1 MILKSLTLEN
11 FGVFRSPP
19 PFQLEPRPSRPI
31 ILFGG
36 KNGAG
41 KSTLFEALRVCLYG
55 PLALGTRV
63 SRETYTNYL
72 RDRIHSSPSLLI
84 QPTGASVALE
94 FQYADVEALHTYT
107 VRRSWERKGNKL
119 TEDLRVLRDGNLL
132 DDVAEEHWQE
142 FIRDLI
148 PPGVSQLFF
157 FDGEKI
163 QQLAEDTTDQQAL
176 AEAVKLLL
184 GLDVTERL
192 HADLS
197 LHLSRLIKLN
207 GNGQFTREVDEL
219 EGEIA
224 QLKKKLSTL
233 QVLQKDYEK
242 EVEEGRA
249 AIDRVERRITTAG
262 GTFAR
267 SRESLLKRR
276 AELQARLHQEKDNLR
291 QLCAGLLPFA
301 VVPQLCHQ
309 LKDQLQREEQAS
321 QVEAGKALL
330 NAAKEELLQRI
341 DTHAVWSGLPRSS
354 KALKTEIQNRLGTVI
369 QESFKVE
376 QQESVELV
384 HQLSPPVQRRVL
396 SWIDQATN
404 DCQERPRT
412 LAREIKKI
420 MRNLNKVEAKLRQI
434 PDDDVLKP
442 FLEQLQELHRKLAE
456 AGGRVSTN
464 EEQIKAKE
472 SEIGELERRHEQTT
486 ERIITESS
494 EASQASL
501 AYNVQAALDEY
512 KARLLEKKIAQLQ
525 IAFSECFQVLCR
537 KKDILR
543 RVSIDPKDFSV
554 VLYDRKNK
562 PFPTE
567 RLSAGEKQIYA
578 ISMLWALAKT
588 SGRPLPVIIDTPLGR
603 LDSDHRKL
611 LVERYFPSASHQ
623 MLILSTDTEVDQQ
636 YFAELQPGV
645 SQAYYLEFDSE
656 EHQSLASSGYFWKR
670 NNEAH

>member
-1 MILKSLTLEN
+1 MIFTSLTLKN
-11 FGVFRSPP
+11 FGVFRGSRT
-19 PFQLEPRPSRPI
+19 FQLAPRPSRSI

-63 SRETYTNYL
+63 SRETYRSYL

-84 QPTGASVALE
+84 QPTVASVALE

-107 VRRSWERKGNKL
+107 VRRSWEQKGSKL
-119 TEDLRVLRDGNLL
+119 TEDLKVLRDGSLL
-132 DDVAEEHWQE
+132 EDVAEEHWQE

-207 GNGQFTREVDEL
+207 GNGQLTREIDEL
-219 EGEIA
+219 EGEITR
-224 QLKKKLSTL
+224 LKKELSTL

-242 EVEEGRA
+242 DVEEGHT
-249 AIDRVERRITTAG
+249 AIDRVERRMTTAG
-262 GTFAR
+262 GTFVR
-267 SRESLLKRR
+267 NREGLLKKR
-276 AELQARLHQEKDNLR
+276 ADLQARLRQEKDNLR

-301 VVPQLCHQ
+301 IIPQLCRQ
-309 LKDQLQREEQAS
+309 LKGQLQREEHVV

-330 NAAKEELLQRI
+330 KLAKEDFLQRI
-341 DTHAVWSGLPRSS
+341 AANDVWSDLPRSS
-354 KALKTEIQNRLGTVI
+354 SRLKNEIQSRLGSVI
-369 QESFKVE
+369 QESFKVD
-376 QQESVELV
+376 QQESVELI
-384 HQLSPPVQRRVL
+384 HQLSPPVQRQVL

-404 DCQERPRT
+404 NYQERPRT
-412 LAREIKKI
+412 LAHEIKKI
-420 MRNLNKVEAKLRQI
+420 TRNLNKVEAKLRQI
-434 PDDDVLKP
+434 PDHDVLKP
-442 FLEQLQELHRKLAE
+442 FLEQLKELHQKLAE
-456 AGGRVSTN
+456 AEGRISTN
-464 EEQIKAKE
+464 EEQIKTKE
-472 SEIGELERRHEQTT
+472 SKLRELERRREQIT
-486 ERIITESS
+486 EKIIAESS
-494 EASQASL
+494 EASQALL
-501 AYNVQAALDEY
+501 AHNVQAALDEY
-512 KARLLEKKIAQLQ
+512 KTRLLEKKIVQLQ
-525 IAFSECFQVLCR
+525 SVFSECFQVLCR

-554 VLYDRKNK
+554 VLYDRRNK

-611 LVERYFPSASHQ
+611 LVERYFPFASHQ
-623 MLILSTDTEVDQQ
+623 MLILSTDTEVDRQ
-636 YFAELQPGV
+636 YFAELQHSV
-645 SQAYYLEFDSE
+645 AQSYHLEFDPE
-656 EHQSLASSGYFWKR
+656 EHRSLISSGYFWKK